1 MSLKVRELN
10 ASWLKTSHY
19 LSSTPFHFMHCSM
32 TLFFVVVPQRE
43 RWQFYIIFKV
53 LKICLTIS
61 FGLLCNWKF
70 IQSALYRRLW
80 QTKKSQINTKEPPPK
95 RNHVWF
101 NRDYYMTY
109 IFFSLHLTHPSCVNT
124 ELSLISF
131 WSCLFS
137 CTSWASSL
145 LRDVS
150 NFLMF

>member
-1 MSLKVRELN
+1 MTENLSLPFIHSLSFYALFCVVIFYCCSIAWKMTILY
-10 ASWLKTSHY
+10 Y
-19 LSSTPFHFMHCSM
+19 LRGAKN
-32 TLFFVVVPQRE
+32 LFNN
-43 RWQFYIIFKV
+43 
-53 LKICLTIS
+53 L
-61 FGLLCNWKF
+61 FGLSCNWKF

-109 IFFSLHLTHPSCVNT
+109 TFFSLHLTHPSCVNT

>member
-1 MSLKVRELN
+1 MTENLSLPFIY
-10 ASWLKTSHY
+10 S
-19 LSSTPFHFMHCSM
+19 LSFYALFCVVIFLLLFHSM
-32 TLFFVVVPQRE
+32 KDDNLYYFRGAKNLFNN
-43 RWQFYIIFKV
+43 
-53 LKICLTIS
+53 L
-61 FGLLCNWKF
+61 FGLSCNWKF

-109 IFFSLHLTHPSCVNT
+109 TFFSLHLTHPSCVNT

>member
-1 MSLKVRELN
+1 MTENLSLPFIHSLSFYALFYVVIFYCCSTAWKMTILYYFKGAKN
-10 ASWLKTSHY
+10 LFNNLFWALMWL
-19 LSSTPFHFMHCSM
+19 
-32 TLFFVVVPQRE
+32 
-43 RWQFYIIFKV
+43 
-53 LKICLTIS
+53 
-61 FGLLCNWKF
+61 KF
-70 IQSALYRRLW
+70 IQSALYWRLW
-80 QTKKSQINTKEPPPK
+80 QTKKSQINTKESPPK
-95 RNHVWF
+95 WNHVWS

-109 IFFSLHLTHPSCVNT
+109 TFFSLHLTHPSCVNT

>member
-1 MSLKVRELN
+1 MTENLSL
-10 ASWLKTSHY
+10 
-19 LSSTPFHFMHCSM
+19 PFIYSLVIFYCCSIAWKM
-32 TLFFVVVPQRE
+32 TILYYFRDAKNLFNN
-43 RWQFYIIFKV
+43 
-53 LKICLTIS
+53 L
-61 FGLLCNWKF
+61 FGLSCNWKF

-109 IFFSLHLTHPSCVNT
+109 TFFPLHLTHPSCVNT

>member
-1 MSLKVRELN
+1 MTENLSLPFIH
-10 ASWLKTSHY
+10 S
-19 LSSTPFHFMHCSM
+19 LSFYALFYVVIFYCYSTVWKM
-32 TLFFVVVPQRE
+32 TILYYFRGAKNLFNN
-43 RWQFYIIFKV
+43 
-53 LKICLTIS
+53 L
-61 FGLLCNWKF
+61 FGLSCNWKF

-109 IFFSLHLTHPSCVNT
+109 TLFSLHLTHPSCVNT

-145 LRDVS
+145 FRDVS